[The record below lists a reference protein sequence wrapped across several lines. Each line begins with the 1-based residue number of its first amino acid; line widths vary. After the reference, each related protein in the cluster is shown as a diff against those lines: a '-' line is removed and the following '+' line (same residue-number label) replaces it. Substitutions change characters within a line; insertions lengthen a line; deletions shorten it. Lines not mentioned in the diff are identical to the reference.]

1 MIEKIQHATASSSE
15 GARGLVKGVLACA
28 FQNMA
33 FMLPTGLL
41 YLLVKDLLA
50 GSTSGRTAFYLLGCL
65 GCFAL
70 ILLTTWFQYNGTY
83 FTTYKE
89 SGTRRLTLAERL
101 RKLPLSFFGKRDLA
115 DLTSTIMADCEV
127 LEKTC
132 SHFIPG
138 LFGSLISTVIIALSL
153 FAFDWRMALAALWV
167 TPVSAA
173 IVVGSYRVQDK
184 VQAKTMAA
192 KMACADGIQE
202 YIETLRDLK
211 ASNAEQRYLSGL
223 SGKIRAVEKQSIAA
237 ELETALFVSSAS
249 MVLKLGIASVALTG
263 SVLLVQGSIDVLT
276 LFLFLMAASR
286 MYDPMQGA
294 LQNLAAVIAMR
305 TNVGRMNEILDAPL
319 QTGSEQL
326 TNQGCDIVFD
336 HVGFAYNSGETVLR
350 DVSFTAKQG
359 EVTALVGPSG
369 GGKTTVSRLAA
380 RFWDYQKGSI
390 TVGGMEVSR
399 IDPEKLM
406 SLYSIVFQDVT
417 LFDNTIL
424 ENIRLG
430 RKGATDEEVL
440 AAAKLA
446 LREGRPVDLAIREHA
461 VNANNRRY
469 SKVNEIA
476 KYLVPLI
483 PAGGT
488 VMTQCFGETIVGMML
503 KEAKLAGKDFR
514 LFCPETRPYFQG
526 ARLTATVCHDMGFDV
541 TVITDNMPAFVMERE
556 HVDLFTCAA
565 DAICLDGYVVNKV
578 GTFQNAIVAK
588 YMGIPYFVTGA
599 PDQGHETVDSIH
611 IEMRDPNFTL
621 QAMGVRT
628 AMEGVKGYYPAFDIT
643 PPHLVSGV
651 VTDLGIYSPYDL
663 HRYFTDGSIGKDNLV
678 I

>member
-1 MIEKIQHATASSSE
+1 MIEKIQHATASSPE
-15 GARGLVKGVLACA
+15 GAKGLVKGVLACA

-33 FMLPTGLL
+33 FMLPTCLL
-41 YLLVKDLLA
+41 YFWVKDLLN
-50 GSTSGRTAFYLLGCL
+50 GTTSGKAVFYLLGCIV
-65 GCFAL
+65 CFGL

-89 SGTRRLTLAERL
+89 SGIRRLALAERL

-115 DLTSTIMADCEV
+115 DLTSTIMSDCEV

-167 TPVSAA
+167 IPLSIA
-173 IVVGSYRVQDK
+173 IVLGSYRVQDRI
-184 VQAKTMAA
+184 QARTMAV
-192 KMACADGIQE
+192 KMDCADGIQE

-211 ASNAEQRYLSGL
+211 ASNAEQGYLSGL
-223 SGKIRAVEKQSIAA
+223 SKKIRAVEKQSVAA

-249 MVLKLGIASVALTG
+249 MVLKLGISSVALTG
-263 SVLLVQGSIDVLT
+263 SVLLVNGSIDVLT

-305 TNVGRMNEILDAPL
+305 TNVGRMNEILEYPV
-319 QTGSEQL
+319 QTGSETM

-336 HVGFAYNSGETVLR
+336 HVGFAYNSGETVLK
-350 DVSFTAKQG
+350 DVSFTAKQD

-380 RFWDYQKGSI
+380 RFWDNQKGCI
-390 TVGGMEVSR
+390 TVGGMDISK

-446 LREGRPVDLAIREHA
+446 NCEEFAEKLPDKWNTNIGENGCALSGGERQRISIARAFLKDAPIILLDEATASLDVENETAIQEALSRLIKNKTVLIIAHRMRTVAGADQVVVLSGGIVAEQGSPAELYARKGLYTHMVDLQSASQ
-461 VNANNRRY
+461 NW
-469 SKVNEIA
+469 
-476 KYLVPLI
+476 
-483 PAGGT
+483 
-488 VMTQCFGETIVGMML
+488 TI
-503 KEAKLAGKDFR
+503 
-514 LFCPETRPYFQG
+514 
-526 ARLTATVCHDMGFDV
+526 
-541 TVITDNMPAFVMERE
+541 
-556 HVDLFTCAA
+556 
-565 DAICLDGYVVNKV
+565 
-578 GTFQNAIVAK
+578 
-588 YMGIPYFVTGA
+588 
-599 PDQGHETVDSIH
+599 
-611 IEMRDPNFTL
+611 
-621 QAMGVRT
+621 
-628 AMEGVKGYYPAFDIT
+628 
-643 PPHLVSGV
+643 
-651 VTDLGIYSPYDL
+651 
-663 HRYFTDGSIGKDNLV
+663 
-678 I
+678 

>member
-1 MIEKIQHATASSSE
+1 MIEKNQHATASSPE
-15 GARGLVKGVLACA
+15 GAKGLVKGVLACA

-33 FMLPTGLL
+33 FMLPTCLL
-41 YLLVKDLLA
+41 YFLVKDLLN
-50 GSTSGRTAFYLLGCL
+50 GTTSGKAVFYLLGCIV
-65 GCFAL
+65 CFGL

-89 SGTRRLTLAERL
+89 SGIRRLALAERL

-115 DLTSTIMADCEV
+115 DLTSTIMSDCEV

-167 TPVSAA
+167 IPVSIA
-173 IVVGSYRVQDK
+173 IVLGSYRVQDRIQ
-184 VQAKTMAA
+184 VRTMAV
-192 KMACADGIQE
+192 KMDCADGIQE

-211 ASNAEQRYLSGL
+211 ASNAEQGYLSGL
-223 SGKIRAVEKQSIAA
+223 SKKIRAVEKQSVAA

-249 MVLKLGIASVALTG
+249 MVLKLGISSVVLTG
-263 SVLLVQGSIDVLT
+263 SVLLVNGSIDVLT

-305 TNVGRMNEILDAPL
+305 TNVGRMNEILEYPV
-319 QTGSEQL
+319 QTGSETM

-336 HVGFAYNSGETVLR
+336 HVGFAYNSGETVLK

-380 RFWDYQKGSI
+380 RFWDNQKGCI
-390 TVGGMEVSR
+390 TVGGMDISK

-446 LREGRPVDLAIREHA
+446 NCDEFVEKLPDKWNTNIGENGCTLSGGERQRISIARAFLKDAPIILLDEATASLDVENETAIQEALSRLIRNKTVLIIAHRMRTVAGADKVVVLKDGIVAEQGRPDELYARNGLYAHMVDLQSASQ
-461 VNANNRRY
+461 NW
-469 SKVNEIA
+469 
-476 KYLVPLI
+476 
-483 PAGGT
+483 
-488 VMTQCFGETIVGMML
+488 TI
-503 KEAKLAGKDFR
+503 
-514 LFCPETRPYFQG
+514 
-526 ARLTATVCHDMGFDV
+526 
-541 TVITDNMPAFVMERE
+541 
-556 HVDLFTCAA
+556 
-565 DAICLDGYVVNKV
+565 
-578 GTFQNAIVAK
+578 
-588 YMGIPYFVTGA
+588 
-599 PDQGHETVDSIH
+599 
-611 IEMRDPNFTL
+611 
-621 QAMGVRT
+621 
-628 AMEGVKGYYPAFDIT
+628 
-643 PPHLVSGV
+643 
-651 VTDLGIYSPYDL
+651 
-663 HRYFTDGSIGKDNLV
+663 
-678 I
+678 